1 MVRCLRRANKKRA
14 RDSIM
19 ELQCERGQSTKVITM
34 FKNREPFCKAQA
46 VSELVLT
53 LLRRTLTESRH
64 KLILKHSPQMLTG
77 RIVGRFC
84 PWNLKH
90 FRNKLQCDRNRNTSN
105 TSNKMRYIMVNP
117 VHVGVELL
125 NQYERTSDGLVTKK
139 LPFLTVNDNGKVDV
153 SKMTQDDSSFRMSAL
168 SGKAFRKCLV
178 GIIITE
184 TERERCMI
192 RRGRGT
198 GMKRIPGWSGF
209 TLMCHRHN

>member
-1 MVRCLRRANKKRA
+1 
-14 RDSIM
+14 
-19 ELQCERGQSTKVITM
+19 
-34 FKNREPFCKAQA
+34 
-46 VSELVLT
+46 
-53 LLRRTLTESRH
+53 
-64 KLILKHSPQMLTG
+64 
-77 RIVGRFC
+77 
-84 PWNLKH
+84 
-90 FRNKLQCDRNRNTSN
+90 
-105 TSNKMRYIMVNP
+105 MVNP